1 MYDGRKMSVG
11 GMSIASMTTEFFK
24 VKLFDASNG
33 KELDYKMIKDILAE
47 ILDQHGIRNKDYSSL
62 DINPSVMLDSVDV
75 KEIIDI
81 FDDEKYLFGRMCRKR
96 ENNAMIK
103 RDYCTLEAEE
113 VLTDAE
119 SARSGIEVYTFFI
132 YDNEQGI
139 MSVVNTKGAP
149 GKKALNALCE
159 CYKPEYVI
167 KFESIPNE
175 EGIRVLYG
183 AEAPEISRFEF
194 DLPAPNAEF
203 LQRVLGL
210 DEKAIGEMIRDNIYE
225 ANIVLKGM
233 PYKKII
239 SSREKVR
246 EILDILISK
255 KDNYT
260 KAIVRGNSEVF
271 GSRNFDLNSKY
282 FTYPIEINRFRTVR
296 GKRVEYSLQEIVDQ
310 FKFGLHKAYE
320 DNYDII
326 NAIANR

>member
-1 MYDGRKMSVG
+1 M
-11 GMSIASMTTEFFK
+11 ASMTTEFFK
-24 VKLFDASNG
+24 VKLFEASND
-33 KELDYKMIKDILAE
+33 KEMDYKKIKDILSE
-47 ILDQHGIRNKDYSSL
+47 IFKWYGKKNKDYLSI
-62 DINPSVMLDSVDV
+62 DINPGVKLDSVDV

-81 FDDEKYLFGRMCRKR
+81 FEDDKYLFGRMCRKR

-103 RDYCTLEAEE
+103 RDYYTLEAED

-139 MSVVNTKGAP
+139 ISVVNTKGAP
-149 GKKALNALCE
+149 GKKALNTLCE
-159 CYKPEYVI
+159 CYNPEYVI

-183 AEAPEISRFEF
+183 AEAPEISRLEF

-210 DEKAIGEMIRDNIYE
+210 NEKAIGEMIRDDVYE

-239 SSREKVR
+239 SAKEKVR

-260 KAIVRGNSEVF
+260 KAIVRGNSELF

-282 FTYPIEINRFRTVR
+282 FTFPIEINRFRTIK
-296 GKRVEYSLQEIVDQ
+296 GKRVEYSLREIVDQ
-310 FKFGLHKAYE
+310 FKYGLHKAYE